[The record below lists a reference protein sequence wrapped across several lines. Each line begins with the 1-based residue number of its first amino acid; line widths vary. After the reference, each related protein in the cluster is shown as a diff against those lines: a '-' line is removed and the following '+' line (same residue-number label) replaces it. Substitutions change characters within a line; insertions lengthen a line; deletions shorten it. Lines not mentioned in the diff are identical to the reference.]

1 MMRCKLLITDYSS
14 VCWDVYYMNKPILF
28 YQFDY
33 DLYNKVHGSY
43 INMEKDLFGYRSLT
57 MDKLL
62 DDFENAIKN
71 NFKQPKE
78 FDEMRESTFAFT
90 DKNNSARIVLEI
102 KKMKIFD

>member
-1 MMRCKLLITDYSS
+1 MVLTLIWRKICS
-14 VCWDVYYMNKPILF
+14 VIVA
-28 YQFDY
+28 
-33 DLYNKVHGSY
+33 
-43 INMEKDLFGYRSLT
+43 LT

-90 DKNNSARIVLEI
+90 DKNNSSRIVLEI